1 MITDN
6 VKKRVEQMALAI
18 GFPNPECLTVG
29 EWRINKVTEGV
40 NLISKTR
47 MTPARRDFDNP
58 VFLASMICVR
68 CGFPQEETIEPRSV
82 N

>member
-1 MITDN
+1 MITDEVN
-6 VKKRVEQMALAI
+6 KRVEQLALAI
-18 GFPNPECLTVG
+18 GCPECLTVG
-29 EWRINKVTEGV
+29 EWRINKVTEGL

-47 MTPARRDFDNP
+47 ITPAKRDFDNP

-68 CGFPQEETIEPRSV
+68 CGFPQEETIEPQSV

>member
-1 MITDN
+1 MITHD
-6 VKKRVEQMALAI
+6 VKKRVEQLALAI
-18 GFPNPECLTVG
+18 RCPECQTVG

-47 MTPARRDFDNP
+47 ITSARRDFDNP
-58 VFLASMICVR
+58 VFLASMICLR
-68 CGFPQEETIEPRSV
+68 CGFPQEETIEPQSV